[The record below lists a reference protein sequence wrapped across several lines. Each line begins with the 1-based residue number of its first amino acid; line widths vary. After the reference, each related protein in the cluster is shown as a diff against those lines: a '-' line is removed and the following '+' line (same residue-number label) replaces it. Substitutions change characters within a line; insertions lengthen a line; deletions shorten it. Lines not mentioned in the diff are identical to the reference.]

1 MGAARDANG
10 LTIKEESF
18 ARHYALNGNASESF
32 RLAYDSERMQI
43 QTIHRKAHDVLQRGK
58 VAARIRELQAAQL
71 AETDVTA
78 SDIVRVAW
86 EIARSKDASHGS
98 RVSALALLAKRHH
111 EFSDKHEISSD
122 VRLQAM
128 QAVAN
133 MDEATLRALAESL
146 RSGT

>member
-1 MGAARDANG
+1 MAGTRDRP
-10 LTIKEESF
+10 LTTKEETF
-18 ARHYALNGNASESF
+18 CQKWVETGNATEAYQF
-32 RLAYDSERMQI
+32 AYDTSNMKITTVYPKASMMLAKDKI
-43 QTIHRKAHDVLQRGK
+43 QRRV
-58 VAARIRELQAAQL
+58 RELQAAHM
-71 AETDVTA
+71 AEIDVTA

-86 EIARSKDASHGS
+86 EIARSEDASHGS

>member
-1 MGAARDANG
+1 MG
-10 LTIKEESF
+10 LTPKQEAF
-18 ARHYALNGNASESF
+18 AHKYVETGNASEAY
-32 RLAYDSERMQI
+32 RLVYDTRNMLPATIASEASGLLRHPQI
-43 QTIHRKAHDVLQRGK
+43 SPMIDSLK
-58 VAARIRELQAAQL
+58 AAQM
-71 AETDVTA
+71 ASVDVTA

-86 EIARSKDASHGS
+86 DIARDGEASHGS

-146 RSGT
+146 RDSS